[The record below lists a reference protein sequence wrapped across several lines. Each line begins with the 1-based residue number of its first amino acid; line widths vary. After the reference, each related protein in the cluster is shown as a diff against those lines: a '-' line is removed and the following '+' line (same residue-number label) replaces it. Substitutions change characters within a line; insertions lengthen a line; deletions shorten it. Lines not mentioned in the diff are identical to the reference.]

1 MVVLRDHGICT
12 NVLTPQQLFDLSAG
26 LCGGELVNDIQS
38 GLTHGVS
45 HSCTDA
51 TLDEN
56 GKQ

>member
-1 MVVLRDHGICT
+1 MVLQVHGVYT
-12 NVLTPQQLFDLSAG
+12 NFLTPQQLFDLSAG